1 LLLWQLFPEVFAD
14 GQGIIREIREIFP
27 FQPFSLSA
35 FQLFSLST
43 RHLAAKPPF
52 PRNYFHF
59 CTSVKS
65 VLPPLNSRIHNG
77 LAGVETPIFAQK
89 IVRTVRRRF
98 FKTHATIA
106 P

>member
-65 VLPPLNSRIHNG
+65 VLTPPNPRIHNG
-77 LAGVETPIFAQK
+77 LAGVQSHFFDQK

-98 FKTHATIA
+98 FQHHAMIA